1 MDPHDVQIDMRDLGP
16 VSGPYLSDA
25 PPSPGTASAGLS
37 SGSGGGNY
45 MRTSSGKRIDRRLWV
60 FAMVAAF
67 TSVLL
72 VFSMVMICLN
82 HDERVWL
89 PVMTFAVGV
98 WTGQLPSTSQ
108 ANGGGS
114 SSKHR
119 LPKSPSSLPAQ

>member
-1 MDPHDVQIDMRDLGP
+1 MRDLDP

-25 PPSPGTASAGLS
+25 PPSPGTVS
-37 SGSGGGNY
+37 SGLAGNY

-67 TSVLL
+67 TGVLL
-72 VFSMVMICLN
+72 VFSMVMICLG
-82 HDERVWL
+82 HDEGIWL

-108 ANGGGS
+108 TNGSGS
-114 SSKHR
+114 SSKHKK
-119 LPKSPSSLPAQ
+119 PTVQTAPTV

>member
-25 PPSPGTASAGLS
+25 PPSPGTASSGLA
-37 SGSGGGNY
+37 GNY

-108 ANGGGS
+108 ANGSGS

>member
-25 PPSPGTASAGLS
+25 PPSPGTASSGLA
-37 SGSGGGNY
+37 GNY

-108 ANGGGS
+108 TNGGGS